1 MVEPLQV
8 KPKAAFTAIGVG
20 NTRGYELIAEGK
32 LELVKDGRSSFVT
45 WDSVKSYAA
54 SLRRDGQVSHA

>member
-8 KPKAAFTAIGVG
+8 KPKTAFSAVGVG

-32 LELVKDGRSSFVT
+32 LELVKDGRASFIT
-45 WDSVKSYAA
+45 WESVKAYAA
-54 SLRRDGQVSHA
+54 SLRREPAHVG